1 MNLRLKIVKNNL
13 DDYVTAVALLVIFT
27 IYDILMWHYT
37 IKPFYIALQWNNYHL
52 FSFEY
57 LIPAVLILMGISVRS
72 YVIPLYTYVM
82 IMNGMED
89 ILYYVF
95 QGRNPVAYL
104 QWSYQSLSLV
114 VFKIAGSL
122 LIIIFMDLM
131 VRHWHRT
138 LQNRLTEHKKIKE
151 VLNE

>member
-1 MNLRLKIVKNNL
+1 MKNNWE
-13 DDYVTAVALLVIFT
+13 DYVTAVALLVIFT

-52 FSFEY
+52 FTFVY
-57 LIPAVLILMGISVRS
+57 LIPAVLILMGISARS
-72 YVIPLYTYVM
+72 YVIPLYAYVM

-104 QWSYQSLSLV
+104 QWSYQSLPTV
-114 VFKIAGSL
+114 AFKIAGSL
-122 LIIIFMDLM
+122 LFVMFIDFV
-131 VRHWHRT
+131 VRYGYR
-138 LQNRLTEHKKIKE
+138 RLKIKIADFRRKTQE
-151 VLNE
+151 V

>member
-1 MNLRLKIVKNNL
+1 MSLRLKTVKNNWE
-13 DDYVTAVALLVIFT
+13 DYVTAVALLIIFT

-37 IKPFYIALQWNNYHL
+37 IKSFYIPLQWNNYHL
-52 FSFEY
+52 FTFEY
-57 LIPAVLILMGISVRS
+57 LIPAVLVVVGVFGRS
-72 YVIPLYTYVM
+72 YVIPLYSYVM

-95 QGRNPVAYL
+95 QGRNPIAYL

-122 LIIIFMDLM
+122 LVIIFMDLM
-131 VRHWHRT
+131 VRHWHRM
-138 LQNRLTEHKKIKE
+138 LENRLTEHKKIKE